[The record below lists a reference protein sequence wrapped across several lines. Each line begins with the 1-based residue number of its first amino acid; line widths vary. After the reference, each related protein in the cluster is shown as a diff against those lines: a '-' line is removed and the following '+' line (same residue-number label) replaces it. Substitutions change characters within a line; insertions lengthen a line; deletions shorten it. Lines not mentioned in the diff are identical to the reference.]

1 MTSSK
6 PWWMTDDYSVD
17 HTVPPVF
24 DQFTG
29 PKGLALV
36 KAWPDGR
43 TQKGWGLNPPKGEAE
58 GFMPRYNRGEFND
71 RRVLY
76 GYARNRWAF
85 AFIMRALKLVCVDI
99 DGKNGGFVGAKKL
112 GPLPKTLAETS
123 KSGNGYHL
131 FYSVD
136 EEWDEDK
143 GFGLLADRIGIEEGV
158 DIRATGC
165 VYHHENQMWNGQGIA
180 PLPAYLQELLLHREQ
195 KVSAAYQHIDAVL
208 SNGDD
213 MEVLMMHD
221 ALLDELKKPIPSGKR
236 NITLFA
242 IGNKMRQ
249 AEVPGW
255 DDLLRARASD
265 VGLPDDEVEKL
276 VSNISTY
283 GSPVGAP

>member
-1 MTSSK
+1 MSSSK
-6 PWWMTDDYSVD
+6 PWWMTEDYSVD
-17 HTVPPVF
+17 LTVPSVF
-24 DQFTG
+24 DQHVG

-43 TQKGWGLNPPKGEAE
+43 TQKGWGLNPPKGETD

-76 GYARNRWAF
+76 GYARGRWAF
-85 AFIMRALKLVCVDI
+85 AFIMRALRLVCVDI
-99 DGKNGGFVGAKKL
+99 DGKNGGFVGARKL

-143 GFGLLADRIGIEEGV
+143 GYALLADRIGIEDGV

-165 VYHHENQMWNGQGIA
+165 VYHHETQMWNGRGIA
-180 PLPAYLQELLLHREQ
+180 PLPDYLKEMLLHREQ

-208 SNGDD
+208 SSGDD

-221 ALLDELKKPIPSGKR
+221 QLTDELKKPIPSGKR

-255 DDLLRARASD
+255 QDLVRERAED
-265 VGLPDDEVEKL
+265 VGLPVDEIEKL
-276 VSNISTY
+276 VANISTY
-283 GSPVGAP
+283 GDKVPAP

>member
-1 MTSSK
+1 MSSSK
-6 PWWMTDDYSVD
+6 PWWMTEDYSVD
-17 HTVPPVF
+17 LTVPSVF
-24 DQFTG
+24 DQHVG

-43 TQKGWGLNPPKGEAE
+43 TQKGWGLNPPKGETD

-76 GYARNRWAF
+76 GYARGRWAF
-85 AFIMRALKLVCVDI
+85 AFIMRSLRLVCVDI
-99 DGKNGGFVGAKKL
+99 DGKNGGFVGARKL

-143 GFGLLADRIGIEEGV
+143 GYALLADRIGIEDGV

-165 VYHHENQMWNGQGIA
+165 VYHHETQMWNGRGIA
-180 PLPAYLQELLLHREQ
+180 PLPDYLKEMLLHREQ

-208 SNGDD
+208 SSGDD

-221 ALLDELKKPIPSGKR
+221 QLTDELKKPIPSGKR

-255 DDLLRARASD
+255 QDLVRERAED
-265 VGLPDDEVEKL
+265 VGLPVDEIEKL
-276 VSNISTY
+276 VANISTY
-283 GSPVGAP
+283 GDKVPAP